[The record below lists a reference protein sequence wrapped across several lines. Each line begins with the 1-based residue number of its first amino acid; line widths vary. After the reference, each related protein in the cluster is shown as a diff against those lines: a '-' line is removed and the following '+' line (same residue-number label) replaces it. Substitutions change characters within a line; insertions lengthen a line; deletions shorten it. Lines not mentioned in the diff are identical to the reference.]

1 MRKRRMS
8 QHAISLTLNSQNPDG
23 SAVNL
28 WILRLLCKGGLWA
41 DVPSNDLYDH
51 DPLPI
56 FYWGLKLRLHLCWA
70 R

>member
-56 FYWGLKLRLHLCWA
+56 FTGASSYVCICI
-70 R
+70 